1 VRSGRPGSC
10 GTGSPVSVAVTT
22 SRLPDGAKTCGSVP
36 GGTPI
41 APPRPQP
48 GPDNVVLHGEWIA
61 CPNHVGLEA
70 ATADITGDPGVEL
83 TGRCTEEVDF
93 RSGVGGLELLDYRL
107 DCRVVD
113 ACVERDRCRVVVAT
127 SLPQAPRT
135 QSCSRAVSHTICRR
149 LIMFITVAS
158 APYQYHRRTQSTWAA
173 VACCGPAGR
182 WTRLALEVR
191 RGELLPRPERCS
203 GGCGQHH
210 PSCVRR

>member
-158 APYQYHRRTQSTWAA
+158 PLRRISITGEHSRRGRQSPVAGRRDGGRGWRSRSGVGSYYRGPRGAAA
-173 VACCGPAGR
+173 VAGSTIRA
-182 WTRLALEVR
+182 V
-191 RGELLPRPERCS
+191 
-203 GGCGQHH
+203 
-210 PSCVRR
+210 

>member
-1 VRSGRPGSC
+1 LRPSASTDERAWVWVEGLKPETDYRYRVEVD
-10 GTGSPVSVAVTT
+10 GEERAAGELWDWVPVSVAVTT

-61 CPNHVGLEA
+61 CPNYVGLEA

-149 LIMFITVAS
+149 LIMFVTVAS
-158 APYQYHRRTQSTWAA
+158 P
-173 VACCGPAGR
+173 
-182 WTRLALEVR
+182 
-191 RGELLPRPERCS
+191 PRPERCS